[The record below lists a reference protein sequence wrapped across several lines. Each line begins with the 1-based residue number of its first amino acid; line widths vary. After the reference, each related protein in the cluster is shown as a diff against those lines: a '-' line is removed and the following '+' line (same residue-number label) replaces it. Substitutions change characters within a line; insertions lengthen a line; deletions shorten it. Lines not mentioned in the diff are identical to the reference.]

1 MFLTMRRYSPKNGAV
16 TKASLELLRRQ
27 IHDDFVPVLQK
38 IRGFRGYYVVNVEN
52 REVMTLSFCATAE
65 GSAESA
71 RCAAEYTLRNPLVFE
86 LGRPEV
92 TEGEV
97 LTYADVS
104 LEIAEELGNGGD
116 GGRAAAA
123 ALAFWFEESRGML
136 LTASE
141 R

>member
-1 MFLTMRRYSPKNGAV
+1 MFVTLRRYSPKNGAV

-27 IHDDFVPVLQK
+27 IHDEFLPQAQS
-38 IRGFRGYYVVNVEN
+38 ISGFRGYYLVNVEN
-52 REVMTLSFCATAE
+52 KELLTISIYDTAE
-65 GSAESA
+65 GAAECG
-71 RCAAEYTLRNPLVFE
+71 RCAAEYTLRNPLVYE

-97 LTYADVS
+97 LTSGILPDS
-104 LEIAEELGNGGD
+104 GD
-116 GGRAAAA
+116 EAGQAAAT
-123 ALAFWFEESRGML
+123 ALALWYEESRAML